1 MVSMLAWLLL
11 GAGELVEF
19 VVVAGLKAGG
29 DGGNGRNPERRREQG
44 RRTLKSSTPWTCV
57 RCPYFNKKNTDCF

>member
-1 MVSMLAWLLL
+1 LAWLLL

-29 DGGNGRNPERRREQG
+29 DGGNGRNPERRGEQG

-57 RCPYFNKKNTDCF
+57 RCPHFNKNIRAASKTEN